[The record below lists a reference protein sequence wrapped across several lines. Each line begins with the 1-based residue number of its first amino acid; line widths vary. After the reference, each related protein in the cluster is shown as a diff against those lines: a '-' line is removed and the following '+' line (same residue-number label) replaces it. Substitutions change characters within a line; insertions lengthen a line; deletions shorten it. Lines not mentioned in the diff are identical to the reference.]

1 MAKTGYTFETFT
13 TAPSNRLA
21 RLAAE
26 EICRSPGETYNPL
39 YIYGAPGVGKTHLLC
54 AIENAFLEKGANVL
68 CVSTGDFVEEFVETI
83 KNGEVTEFRRKYH
96 STDILLM
103 DNFQYMV
110 GKTATQEEFLSILN
124 ELMQQGTQIVIAANS
139 SPGEMPKLSDTLR
152 DKLLRGLCLELG
164 MPDIEERTAMIT
176 QKLQK
181 QDINL
186 PEEACRYVALK
197 CGASISQIEGEINKI
212 LACKRGL

>member
-1 MAKTGYTFETFT
+1 MNKTDYTFETIMT
-13 TAPSNRLA
+13 TPSNRLA

-26 EICRSPGETYNPL
+26 EICRSPGQKYNPL
-39 YIYGAPGVGKTHLLC
+39 YIHGAPGVGKTHLLC
-54 AIENAFLEKGANVL
+54 AIENALLEKGANVL
-68 CVSTGDFVEEFVETI
+68 CVSTRDFVEEFVEAV
-83 KNGEVTEFRRKYH
+83 KSGEVTELRRKYH
-96 STDILLM
+96 SADVLLM

-110 GKTATQEEFLSILN
+110 GKTATQEELLGILDG
-124 ELMQQGTQIVIAANS
+124 LMRQGTQIVIAADS
-139 SPGEMPKLSDTLR
+139 SPGEMPKLLDTLR

-164 MPDIEERTAMIT
+164 IPDIEERTAMIT

-197 CGASISQIEGEINKI
+197 SGASISQIEGEINKI
-212 LACKRGL
+212 LACKALL